1 MPLLELRDYKF
12 IKIETDKQEIGT
24 VSFIF
29 CRFQALNPCV
39 AY

>member
-1 MPLLELRDYKF
+1 MPFIELRDHKF

-24 VSFIF
+24 VSFIS
-29 CRFQALNPCV
+29 CRFPQLNRCF